1 MEVGWLLG
9 SLSHSITFFYAYVQ
23 DSLKQDAML
32 ASSLSTVPAFN
43 LAASSVSTQRP
54 SSSAI
59 NLAASSSS
67 IQSNTILFLSLII
80 KPLGN
85 AVNVLNIISWCE
97 RGPNNILILNSQF
110 FFLGMIE
117 LEVPRIFWCFDE
129 WMSDDDRR
137 YKYNHRGRWGIRV
150 RRGDGCGRGI
160 RLEFVVELSMLLP
173 LLIINYWFVW
183 LSVVELLFRL
193 MNGMGVDCLLK
204 HSFVVLQC
212 DVMWSK
218 LSVCFGIHSFQR
230 LVFVFV
236 GLVLI

>member
-1 MEVGWLLG
+1 MREDQIIFLF
-9 SLSHSITFFYAYVQ
+9 SI
-23 DSLKQDAML
+23 LK
-32 ASSLSTVPAFN
+32 
-43 LAASSVSTQRP
+43 
-54 SSSAI
+54 I
-59 NLAASSSS
+59 
-67 IQSNTILFLSLII
+67 
-80 KPLGN
+80 
-85 AVNVLNIISWCE
+85 
-97 RGPNNILILNSQF
+97 F

-173 LLIINYWFVW
+173 LLIINYW
-183 LSVVELLFRL
+183 LIRVVEVDWGWIVVSIEL
-193 MNGMGVDCLLK
+193 NGMGVDSVDCLLK

-230 LVFVFV
+230 LVFVSV